1 MTFFHRTAA
10 LLAATSLAGC
20 AHTLNNLESQARVD
34 PRTVAAY
41 PNAGELSIGKS
52 DCRPRR
58 LRSDEH
64 SIAINLDCFYFPESL
79 RVPNPAGGTSPVPP
93 IPAYDLAAM
102 PGPNM
107 LWYRNRLAAILA
119 THSDEVCTKE
129 LGDISAREAI
139 SNTLLGTITSTLST
153 VSSIVTGTKLKSWL
167 SGGAAISSATR
178 DHINAEVFRNV
189 LSNAMAKAIENSRAT
204 QMTAIKTALTDDN
217 TENYTIDDAIRD
229 INRYHQTCSFYNGL
243 VLVVDAVNRAGPT
256 IENDYRTLTTAISDL
271 NIQIAQLKQDKL
283 AAAAGD
289 KDKIQVLIDA
299 LEAKKN
305 ALVLQRSELGLHG
318 ASDSPQKAIN
328 ITENK

>member
-1 MTFFHRTAA
+1 MKSALFMAA
-10 LLAATSLAGC
+10 AAVLLSGC
-20 AHTLNNLESQARVD
+20 AHTLTNLEAQARID
-34 PRTVAAY
+34 PRTAAAY
-41 PNAGELSIGKS
+41 PNAGELSVGQNG
-52 DCRPRR
+52 CGPRR

-79 RVPNPAGGTSPVPP
+79 QAITDPKTGEVKVLPP
-93 IPAYDLAAM
+93 IPAYDLAA
-102 PGPNM
+102 GSRI
-107 LWYRNRLAAILA
+107 YRNRLAAVLVK
-119 THSDEVCTKE
+119 HSDDVCTKE

-139 SNTLLGTITSTLST
+139 SNTVLGTITSTLST

-167 SGGAAISSATR
+167 AGGAAISSATR

-204 QMTAIKTALTDDN
+204 QLTAIKTALKDNDVTD
-217 TENYTIDDAIRD
+217 YTIDDAIRD

-271 NIQIAQLKQDKL
+271 NIQIDQMKRDK
-283 AAAAGD
+283 ASAE
-289 KDKIQVLIDA
+289 LIA
-299 LEAKKN
+299 KLEAKKA

-318 ASDSPQKAIN
+318 ASDSSQKATN